1 VRLVYDEQRPF
12 STDVTARGSVCVHDD
27 FRRGVLLQIQIEARA
42 PLLDERPPWRK
53 NELRTGQITAGL
65 EGQETLAALRV
76 DKKRQC
82 PHLQESVIVPV
93 LKAKISITI
102 WPPGSYL
109 AARRSLAD

>member
-1 VRLVYDEQRPF
+1 
-12 STDVTARGSVCVHDD
+12 
-27 FRRGVLLQIQIEARA
+27 
-42 PLLDERPPWRK
+42 
-53 NELRTGQITAGL
+53 L